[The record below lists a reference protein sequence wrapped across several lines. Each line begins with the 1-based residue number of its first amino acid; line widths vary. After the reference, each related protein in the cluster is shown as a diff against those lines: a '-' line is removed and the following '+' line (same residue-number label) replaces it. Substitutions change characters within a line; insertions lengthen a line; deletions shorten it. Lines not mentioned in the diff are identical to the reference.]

1 LKPRRL
7 SYEYAAADGML
18 RSGVGGVLLSAPFD
32 AVSGSGHVGSQRE
45 TIGAPDLGPAVDQW
59 LR

>member
-1 LKPRRL
+1 
-7 SYEYAAADGML
+7 ML
-18 RSGVGGVLLSAPFD
+18 RSGGGGVLLSAPFD